1 MTSVDSVTGTHDDDV
16 EDDFG
21 GGGGGG
27 TIGLD
32 DVLDVELVEGGV
44 DE

>member
-1 MTSVDSVTGTHDDDV
+1 MTSVDSVTGTHDDV

-32 DVLDVELVEGGV
+32 DVLDVELVESGV